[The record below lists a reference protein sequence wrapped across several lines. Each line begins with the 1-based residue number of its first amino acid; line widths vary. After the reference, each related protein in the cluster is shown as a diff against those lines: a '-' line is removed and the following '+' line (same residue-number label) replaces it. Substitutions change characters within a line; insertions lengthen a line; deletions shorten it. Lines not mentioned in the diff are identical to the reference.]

1 MLYNQDIVEATVGVL
16 NMLPDLKNE
25 LEVRGFVLD
34 DAEFMFKVFD
44 GKKDGSRKVMVYGR
58 QFGTPVPD
66 VVETAKSME
75 YISELYVT
83 CTCYMERTC
92 DYLNIA
98 ISNKVD
104 GKEFTID
111 CWLSKETP
119 LFISQKDL
127 MRKLKNVGPAE
138 EPVTSCKFTG
148 SIHYIPNV
156 LYPVEKK
163 GAMEYSDVNVEEVHF
178 LTRRSRFS
186 NVEEHQYLV
195 KLYQEILTVMRKS
208 DTSHPESF
216 KSVSMQNLI
225 AKLPIGDRYGNYRRK
240 LLRAAEP
247 AVEGVGFRD
256 PEVVQEFFDE
266 YRKQVRKRCDDLKE
280 ATGIS
285 VEDYVMSSK
294 KSSGENALMGLAE
307 DIAGE

>member
-1 MLYNQDIVEATVGVL
+1 MLYNQDIVEATTGVL

-25 LEVRGFVLD
+25 LEDRGFTLD

-44 GKKDGSRKVMVYGR
+44 GKKDGSQKVMVYGR
-58 QFGTPVPD
+58 QFGTPTLD
-66 VVETAKSME
+66 VIETAKSME
-75 YISELYVT
+75 YISELYIT
-83 CTCYMERTC
+83 CTCYTERTC

-98 ISNKVD
+98 ISNKFD
-104 GKEFTID
+104 NKEFAID
-111 CWLSKETP
+111 CWLSKGTP
-119 LFISQKDL
+119 LFVSQKDL
-127 MRKLKNVGPAE
+127 MRKLKKVGPTE
-138 EPVTSCKFTG
+138 EPVASCKFTG
-148 SIHYIPNV
+148 SIHYIPSV
-156 LYPVEKK
+156 IYPVENK
-163 GAMEYSDVNVEEVHF
+163 GAIEFSDVNVEEVHF

-186 NVEEHQYLV
+186 NVEEHQYLT
-195 KLYQEILTVMRKS
+195 KLYQEILRVMERS
-208 DTSHPESF
+208 DISRPESF
-216 KSVSMQNLI
+216 NNVSMQNLI

-240 LLRAAEP
+240 LLRASEP

-294 KSSGENALMGLAE
+294 KGYGEDALMGLAE
-307 DIAGE
+307 DIAGK